1 MARNKRHGNNSDDE
15 PFVIMNDWEEDDDS
29 ENISVYDAAEIW
41 RDSGFD
47 EDSTFGY
54 SEEELRDALD
64 S

>member
-1 MARNKRHGNNSDDE
+1 MARGKWLGNRPDSE
-15 PFVIMNDWEEDDDS
+15 PFVIMNDWEDDDS

-54 SEEELRDALD
+54 SEDELRDALD

>member
-1 MARNKRHGNNSDDE
+1 MARGKWLGNRPDSE
-15 PFVIMNDWEEDDDS
+15 PFVIMNDWEDDDS

-47 EDSTFGY
+47 EDSMFGY
-54 SEEELRDALD
+54 SEDELRDALD

>member
-1 MARNKRHGNNSDDE
+1 MAIGKWLGNRPDSE
-15 PFVIMNDWEEDDDS
+15 PFVIMNDWEDDDS

-54 SEEELRDALD
+54 SEDELRDALD

>member
-1 MARNKRHGNNSDDE
+1 MARGKWRGNRPDSEPIIDDSYPDYE
-15 PFVIMNDWEEDDDS
+15 YDS

-54 SEEELRDALD
+54 SEDELRDALD

>member
-1 MARNKRHGNNSDDE
+1 MAKGKWLGNRPDSE
-15 PFVIMNDWEEDDDS
+15 PFVIMNDWEDDDS

-54 SEEELRDALD
+54 SEDELRDALD